1 MKKLFKDFKAFIS
14 RGNIMDLAVGVIIG
28 GAFSAIVT
36 SLVNDIIMPL
46 ITWAFGAES
55 LADLSIPLQ
64 YAEDG
69 TVSLAWN
76 YGNFIQSVIDFL
88 LIAIII
94 FIMIRV
100 MMKSQTLFKEARE
113 DFYNGRL
120 TSDQKKEL
128 KQLGISKKDKV
139 KVQAY
144 LEAKKAE
151 AEKIKAEEEAKK
163 KAEEE
168 EKQKNTTE
176 YLLKEIR
183 DLLKENKELKE
194 KNEK

>member
-1 MKKLFKDFKAFIS
+1 
-14 RGNIMDLAVGVIIG
+14 
-28 GAFSAIVT
+28 
-36 SLVNDIIMPL
+36 
-46 ITWAFGAES
+46 
-55 LADLSIPLQ
+55 
-64 YAEDG
+64 
-69 TVSLAWN
+69 
-76 YGNFIQSVIDFL
+76 
-88 LIAIII
+88 
-94 FIMIRV
+94 MIRV

-113 DFYNGRL
+113 GFYKGGL
-120 TSDQKKEL
+120 TSEQKKEL

>member
-76 YGNFIQSVIDFL
+76 YPNFIQSVIDFL

-113 DFYNGRL
+113 DFYKGRL

>member
-1 MKKLFKDFKAFIS
+1 MKKFFKDFKAFIS

-113 DFYNGRL
+113 GFYKGRL

-151 AEKIKAEEEAKK
+151 AEEEAKK